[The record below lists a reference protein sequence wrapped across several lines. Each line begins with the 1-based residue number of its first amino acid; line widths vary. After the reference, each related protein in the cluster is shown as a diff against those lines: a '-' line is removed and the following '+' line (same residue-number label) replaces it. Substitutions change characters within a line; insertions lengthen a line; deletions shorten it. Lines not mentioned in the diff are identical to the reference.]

1 VYAPLAGTL
10 LLLIALPAT
19 AAAKSGCGHH
29 TVTPQG
35 NSEAE
40 QYSETIPGPCGNQ
53 PANPGGSG
61 GSSNAVPPAT
71 LQQLQS
77 QGAAGQNAAALAQA
91 GAPAGGAKHGAGG
104 GQGAAADNGQS
115 SGGGAVSGIKDAF
128 GGDSGGG
135 GMGLLLPL
143 ILAGTLLAGVTY
155 WVMRRRRA
163 GPAS

>member
-1 VYAPLAGTL
+1 MRLLRLCVPLAGTL

-19 AAAKSGCGHH
+19 AAAKGGCGHH

-40 QYSETIPGPCGNQ
+40 QYSETVPGPCGNQ

-61 GSSNAVPPAT
+61 GSSNNSVPPAT

-104 GQGAAADNGQS
+104 GQGTGADNGQS

-128 GGDSGGG
+128 
-135 GMGLLLPL
+135 
-143 ILAGTLLAGVTY
+143 
-155 WVMRRRRA
+155 
-163 GPAS
+163 

>member
-1 VYAPLAGTL
+1 VYAPLVGAL
-10 LLLIALPAT
+10 LLLVALPAT
-19 AAAKSGCGHH
+19 AAAKGGCHH

-40 QYSETIPGPCGNQ
+40 QYSEVVPGPCGNQ

-61 GSSNAVPPAT
+61 GSSNSVPPAT

-104 GQGAAADNGQS
+104 GGQGAGANNGQS
-115 SGGGAVSGIKDAF
+115 SGGGAVSGIRDAL
-128 GGDSGGG
+128 GGDSGGD

-143 ILAGTLLAGVTY
+143 ILAGTLLAGLTY